1 MENSKILTKS
11 SSPRKMDRLAAFL
24 DYFKLSVLVL
34 DPEQPVQGP
43 SLWLY
48 EPSQGGGRIALRM
61 APLSQLPANLRA
73 IVAIEFE
80 NAANP
85 LMAAIPDEISVALDD
100 APALRATTQAFLS
113 EVESNRCGKLA
124 ALDRLAE
131 VMVLM
136 MLRQVIDAGDRQ
148 PGLFAALAHPN
159 LHRALV
165 SMHDHPAKA
174 WTVER
179 LAEAAAMSRT
189 QFMTTFRR
197 IVGTTPMGYLGAWRL
212 TLACRQLKAG
222 DSVKAVAR
230 RVGFS
235 SAEGF
240 SRAYS
245 RAYGHSP
252 KARRD

>member
-1 MENSKILTKS
+1 M
-11 SSPRKMDRLAAFL
+11 
-24 DYFKLSVLVL
+24 
-34 DPEQPVQGP
+34 
-43 SLWLY
+43 
-48 EPSQGGGRIALRM
+48 RM
-61 APLSQLPANLRA
+61 ASTAQPTAHLRA
-73 IVAIEFE
+73 TVAIEFD
-80 NAANP
+80 NSANP
-85 LMAAIPDEISVALDD
+85 LMAAIPHEISVALDD
-100 APALRATTQAFLS
+100 EPALRATAQAFLL
-113 EVESNRCGKLA
+113 EMESDRCGRIA
-124 ALDRLAE
+124 AVDRLAE

-174 WTVER
+174 WTVGQ
-179 LAEAAAMSRT
+179 LADSAAMSRT

-197 IVGTTPMGYLGAWRL
+197 VVGTTPMGYLGAWRL
-212 TLACRQLKAG
+212 TLASRQLKAG

-230 RVGFS
+230 QVGFN

-240 SRAYS
+240 SRAYT

-252 KARRD
+252 KAHRS